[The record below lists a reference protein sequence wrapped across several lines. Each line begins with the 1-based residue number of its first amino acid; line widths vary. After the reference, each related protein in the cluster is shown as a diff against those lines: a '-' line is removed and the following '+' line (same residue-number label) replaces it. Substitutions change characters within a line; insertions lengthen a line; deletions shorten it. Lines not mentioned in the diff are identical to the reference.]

1 MVTQGRDAGPPADG
15 AEFLSGLVDR
25 VTYHDTESGFCVL
38 RVDVRGRRDQVTVV
52 GHAAQVTPGEHLQA
66 TGAWVHDRTHGLQF
80 KADWLRT
87 SAPDSIE
94 GIERYLASGLI
105 KGIGKHYARLLVEQF
120 GARVFDVIDTEP
132 DRLRDVPGIGPT
144 RARRMVE
151 NWQAQRAIR
160 DIMVFLHGHGVSTA
174 RAVRIYKTY
183 GADAVKVLT
192 QNPYR
197 LAEDIRG
204 IGFITADRIAKQL
217 GIEGDAMIRLRA
229 GLAHC
234 LAEALDD
241 GHCGLP
247 IEDLRQTA
255 ARMLGVA
262 LERVDAALDE
272 ELAARSLIR
281 DDVDGTPLV
290 LLAGLYAAEDVVAAR
305 VRALAAA
312 TPPWTA
318 LDTTRALPWVEDR
331 LGLQLSPSQREAI
344 ETALGHGLVVLT
356 GGPGVG
362 KTTVLRALLTILA
375 AKGVRPLLAA
385 PTGRAAKRMTEATG
399 LEAKTLH
406 RLLEINPRNGQF
418 RRSER
423 HPLEGDL
430 LVIDE
435 VSMVDVLLMAHVL
448 RAVPPTMAVL
458 LVGDADQLPS
468 VGPGQVLA
476 DLIRSD
482 AVVVT
487 RLREIHRQAAASRI
501 ITTAHAIN
509 AGEVPSF
516 DTGPDSDCFF
526 IEADD
531 PETAR
536 QRLLQVVAQR
546 IPRRFGLDPVRDVQ
560 VLCPMNRGALGARA
574 LNVDL
579 QARLNPTPPAT
590 LERFGTRFAVGDK
603 VMQTENDY
611 DRDVYNGDLGVITA
625 IDVDEATVSV
635 EVDQRTVVYEA
646 GDLDQLVLA
655 YATTIHKAQG
665 SEYPAVVVPV
675 TTQHYTMLQRNLIYT
690 AITRGRRLVV
700 LVGQRRALAI
710 AVRGRVQ
717 GHRWTRL
724 ASLLRAPT
732 QAAPGA

>member
-1 MVTQGRDAGPPADG
+1 MQGRASTAPGAG
-15 AEFLSGLVDR
+15 AEFLAGLVDR
-25 VTYHDTESGFCVL
+25 VTYHDPDSGFCVL
-38 RVDVRGRRDQVTVV
+38 RVDVKGRRDPVTII

-66 TGAWVHDRTHGLQF
+66 TGAWVNDRTHGLQF
-80 KADWLRT
+80 KADWMRV
-87 SAPDSIE
+87 SAPDSLE
-94 GIERYLASGLI
+94 GIERYLGSGLI
-105 KGIGKHYARLLVEQF
+105 KGIGKHYARLLVQQF
-120 GARVFDVIDTEP
+120 GADVFDVIDSEP

-151 NWQAQRAIR
+151 NFQAQRVIR

-174 RAVRIYKTY
+174 RAVRIYRTY

-192 QNPYR
+192 DNPYR
-197 LAEDIRG
+197 LAQDIRG
-204 IGFITADRIAKQL
+204 IGFVTADHIARQV
-217 GIEGDAMIRLRA
+217 GIAEDAMIRIRA

-234 LAEALDD
+234 LAQALDA

-247 IEDLRQTA
+247 LETLRETA
-255 ARMLGVA
+255 ARLLSVG
-262 LERVDAALDE
+262 LDGVDAALDE
-272 ELAARSLIR
+272 EVTAGSLVR
-281 DDVDGTPLV
+281 EVVAGTSLV
-290 LLAGLYAAEDVVAAR
+290 LLAGLHAAEGLIAGR
-305 VRALAAA
+305 IRTLAASA
-312 TPPWTA
+312 PPWGG
-318 LDTTRALPWVEDR
+318 LDVARAIPWVEAKLR
-331 LGLQLSPSQREAI
+331 IELSSSQRDAVQ
-344 ETALGHGLVVLT
+344 TALTHGLVVLT

-362 KTTVLRALLTILA
+362 KTTVLRAILTILA
-375 AKGVRPLLAA
+375 AKGVRPLLGA

-418 RRSER
+418 RRTER

-435 VSMVDVLLMAHVL
+435 VSMVDVLMMAHVL
-448 RAVPPTMAVL
+448 RAVPRGMAVL

-476 DLIRSD
+476 DLITSG

-487 RLREIHRQAAASRI
+487 RLVEIHRQAAASRI
-501 ITTAHAIN
+501 ITTAHAVN
-509 AGEVPSF
+509 AGIVPQF
-516 DTGPDSDCFF
+516 DASSDSDCYF

-531 PETAR
+531 PEQAR
-536 QRLLQVVAQR
+536 QRLLRVVASR
-546 IPRRFGLDPVRDVQ
+546 IPRRFALDPIRDVQ

-574 LNVDL
+574 LNTDL
-579 QARLNPTPPAT
+579 QALLNPSPAAT
-590 LERFGTRFAVGDK
+590 IERFGTRFAVGDK

-611 DRDVYNGDLGVITA
+611 DRDVYNGDLGVISA
-625 IDVDEATVSV
+625 IDSEAQTVTV
-635 EVDQRTVVYEA
+635 QIDQRAVTYEV
-646 GDLDQLVLA
+646 GDLDQLMLA

-710 AVRGRVQ
+710 AVSGRSQ

-724 ASLLRAPT
+724 AQLLA
-732 QAAPGA
+732 

>member
-1 MVTQGRDAGPPADG
+1 
-15 AEFLSGLVDR
+15 
-25 VTYHDTESGFCVL
+25 
-38 RVDVRGRRDQVTVV
+38 
-52 GHAAQVTPGEHLQA
+52 
-66 TGAWVHDRTHGLQF
+66 
-80 KADWLRT
+80 
-87 SAPDSIE
+87 
-94 GIERYLASGLI
+94 
-105 KGIGKHYARLLVEQF
+105 
-120 GARVFDVIDTEP
+120 IDTEP

-312 TPPWTA
+312 TPPWAA

-468 VGPGQVLA
+468 VGSGQVLA

-487 RLREIHRQAAASRI
+487 RLREIH
-501 ITTAHAIN
+501 
-509 AGEVPSF
+509 
-516 DTGPDSDCFF
+516 
-526 IEADD
+526 
-531 PETAR
+531 
-536 QRLLQVVAQR
+536 
-546 IPRRFGLDPVRDVQ
+546 
-560 VLCPMNRGALGARA
+560 
-574 LNVDL
+574 
-579 QARLNPTPPAT
+579 
-590 LERFGTRFAVGDK
+590 
-603 VMQTENDY
+603 
-611 DRDVYNGDLGVITA
+611 
-625 IDVDEATVSV
+625 
-635 EVDQRTVVYEA
+635 
-646 GDLDQLVLA
+646 
-655 YATTIHKAQG
+655 
-665 SEYPAVVVPV
+665 
-675 TTQHYTMLQRNLIYT
+675 
-690 AITRGRRLVV
+690 
-700 LVGQRRALAI
+700 
-710 AVRGRVQ
+710 
-717 GHRWTRL
+717 
-724 ASLLRAPT
+724 
-732 QAAPGA
+732 